1 MKRHMFFQF
10 QGLNNFLSDF
20 RVLSSNAY
28 GFIIF
33 FFFPQIKYFAK
44 LHMLK

>member
-33 FFFPQIKYFAK
+33 FFFFPK
-44 LHMLK
+44 LNILPSSIC